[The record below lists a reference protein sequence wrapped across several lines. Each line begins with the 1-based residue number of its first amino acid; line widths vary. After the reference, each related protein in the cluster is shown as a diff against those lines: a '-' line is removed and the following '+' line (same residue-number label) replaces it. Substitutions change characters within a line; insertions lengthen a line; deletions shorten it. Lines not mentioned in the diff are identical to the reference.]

1 MRWLVAA
8 LIAFLV
14 AFVFLD
20 SPVREAR
27 ALIGAAGEDAS
38 SRQAISSL
46 QIAIDLNGRRQG
58 RRVGVL
64 VQDWLYCYP
73 PTGDVFLVPR
83 GYETDFA
90 SIPPLAQGLIN
101 PFGNHAEAA
110 VVHDWLYAVG
120 EKDRRKEADDIFRF
134 AMKEGGVNLVRRNVM
149 HRAVRTGGEKAY
161 GQAKEW
167 RFRDPD
173 TLYDAEPPFARPTKA
188 AVTRIDC
195 QFLSRETPDILS
207 AFGTARRALDAET
220 PEPPSN

>member
-8 LIAFLV
+8 LFAVLA

-20 SPVREAR
+20 SPIRQAR
-27 ALIGAAGEDAS
+27 ALIGAAEDDAS

-46 QIAIDLNGRRQG
+46 QIAIDLEGRRQG

-64 VQDWLYCYP
+64 IQDWLYCYP

-120 EKDRRKEADDIFRF
+120 EKDRRKDADDIFRF
-134 AMKEGGVNLVRRNVM
+134 AMKEGGVNVVRRNVM

-167 RFRDPD
+167 RFRDPE
-173 TLYDAEPPFARPTKA
+173 TLYDAPPPFARPPKA

-195 QFLSRETPDILS
+195 KFLSRETPGILS
-207 AFGTARRALDAET
+207 EFGTTRRTIDAST
-220 PEPPSN
+220 ADPASN